1 MADSKYANLSG
12 IAYDQPDVYETSDLP
27 EVDQLRESL
36 EEESDAVE
44 QLNISVPDAF
54 SKFKGHVLSS
64 ENVDFSDRLGR
75 HKRTGYGLCS
85 GEWELVA
92 AGEKETPLH
101 KYQRLKCELKE
112 LMEEISSL
120 KEDESKELPNFVIVS
135 HLETMNRQLEEL
147 RLDKSLGT
155 ELVTNLAD
163 PQGAQIKK
171 MLCELDKIGGIE
183 SESDQGSQGQAM
195 SEQGQ
200 SGEVR
205 YQVSSRPRQAQ
216 LLQSARLSDLESR
229 VARLNSVISSS
240 PDSLRRLCGDGDKS
254 LTERSRWIAGKV
266 ALLEVSQL
274 EAIDAR
280 MTSLLAKLDQLS
292 ERSSSLQD
300 QERDNKISELYDLA
314 RTMEDMSQVLPRALD
329 RMIALETLHIQGTG
343 FVKSLAQLEATQQA
357 LNNSCETTKEAL
369 RAVEQNFAA
378 SVKAI
383 KANLEQVDAR
393 IKVLSEEKKK
403 K

>member
-44 QLNISVPDAF
+44 QLNINVPDAF

-75 HKRTGYGLCS
+75 YKRTGYGLCS

-183 SESDQGSQGQAM
+183 SESDHGSQGQTM
-195 SEQGQ
+195 SVQGQ

-216 LLQSARLSDLESR
+216 LLQSARLADLESR
-229 VARLNSVISSS
+229 VARLNNVVSSS

-266 ALLEVSQL
+266 ALMEVSQL
-274 EAIDAR
+274 EAVDAR

-329 RMIALETLHIQGTG
+329 RMVALETLHTQGTG

-383 KANLEQVDAR
+383 KANLKQVDAR
-393 IKVLSEEKKK
+393 IKALSEEKKK